1 MDGPHTILWMCE
13 TMAKPPQGRA
23 RARTP
28 AAGQLAGGDEL
39 FLQLIG
45 RVFREDPHHVEVSR
59 LLCHLGGC
67 EPSPVSQGAV
77 CAVSVEKPGDH
88 VGMSRRTCGMQR

>member
-1 MDGPHTILWMCE
+1 MDHLIRGARRW
-13 TMAKPPQGRA
+13 QSRRA
-23 RARTP
+23 RPCARAHTARP
-28 AAGQLAGGDEL
+28 AAGELAGV
-39 FLQLIG
+39 LQLLG

-59 LLCHLGGC
+59 LLCHLGGR

-88 VGMSRRTCGMQR
+88 VGMSHRTCGMQR